1 MDAIGELF
9 RERNEAMDRRPIGV
23 FDSGIGGLTVVRE
36 MMRHSPAES
45 IVYFG
50 DTARVPYGT
59 KSDKAVH
66 SFAFQDTRFLLR
78 HDVKMIVV
86 ACHTVSSIALDRLK
100 EAFPIHIV
108 GVVEPGVAGALAVT
122 RNERIGVI
130 GTRATVMSRAYEK
143 YFAVDGR
150 GVKVFTQAC
159 PLFVPLVEE
168 GWLEGDVTARVAESY
183 LESLKRNG
191 IDTLVLGC
199 THYPLLKPVLQRVM
213 GEGVTLIDS
222 AEETAKSVR
231 RRLEKDGTVSGGKD
245 APEPRFFVSDI
256 PHHFQRVGA
265 LCLGR
270 NLNDVTQV
278 DLDSMDPTAA

>member
-1 MDAIGELF
+1 MDG
-9 RERNEAMDRRPIGV
+9 RPIGV

-36 MMRHSPAES
+36 MLNHAPAES

-59 KSDKAVH
+59 KSDKAVQ

-78 HDVKMIVV
+78 HDVKLIVV
-86 ACHTVSSIALDRLK
+86 ACHTVSSIALGRLK
-100 EAFPIHIV
+100 EAFPIPIV
-108 GVVEPGVAGALAVT
+108 GVVEPGVSGALAAT
-122 RNERIGVI
+122 RIERIGVI

-143 YFAVDGR
+143 NFADAGR

-168 GWLEGDVTARVAESY
+168 GWLDGDVTLRIAERY
-183 LESLKRNG
+183 LEPLKRNG

-199 THYPLLKPVLQRVM
+199 THYPLLKPVLQKVM

-222 AEETAKSVR
+222 AEETAKSVKS
-231 RRLEKDGTVSGGKD
+231 RLERNGTVSGRD
-245 APEPRFFVSDI
+245 DSPEPRFFVSDI

-278 DLDSMDPTAA
+278 DLESMDLNAA